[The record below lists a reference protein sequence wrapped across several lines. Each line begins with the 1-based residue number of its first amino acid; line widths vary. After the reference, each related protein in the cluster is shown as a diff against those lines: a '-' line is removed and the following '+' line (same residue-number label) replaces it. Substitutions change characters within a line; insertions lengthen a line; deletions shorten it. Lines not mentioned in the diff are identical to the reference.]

1 MIVLRWFYNILIKEN
16 LFFGQMISKL
26 KCMKCKN
33 QSHVTDIFNMLS
45 LSLPSND
52 PMKVSGY
59 VVPYL
64 FSDTI
69 RSYEFQTTERLKYSD
84 FLKSIGDGAEHF
96 TTENYTMFFLLSSR
110 VVGKPLFIYIYG
122 QY

>member
-1 MIVLRWFYNILIKEN
+1 
-16 LFFGQMISKL
+16 MISKL

-33 QSHVTDIFNMLS
+33 QNHVTDIFNMLS

-52 PMKVSGY
+52 PMKVTGY

-69 RSYEFQTTERLKYSD
+69 RSYDFQTTERLKYSD
-84 FLKSIGDGAEHF
+84 FLKSIGNGSPHL
-96 TTENYTMFFLLSSR
+96 TKENYIMYFLLSSR
-110 VVGKPLFIYIYG
+110 VVGRNIKPKIICGLIIRYPK
-122 QY
+122 